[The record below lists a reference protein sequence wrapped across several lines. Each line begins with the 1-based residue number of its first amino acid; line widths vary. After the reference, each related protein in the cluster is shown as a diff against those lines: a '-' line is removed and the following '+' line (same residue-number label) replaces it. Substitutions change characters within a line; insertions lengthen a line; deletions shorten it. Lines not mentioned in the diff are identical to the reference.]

1 LVVRDRHEAGVVTPK
16 SKLARTVAGAAFAS
30 PHFARL
36 GRTEL
41 INNMGEPE
49 SKHSVGIDVSK
60 STLDIA
66 VYETE
71 ETWSCPNDSRS
82 CAALA
87 AKLRQMK
94 ATRIVLEATGGF
106 ETLVTAT
113 LSAASLPVIVIN
125 PRQVRDF
132 AKATGQ
138 LAKTD
143 RLDCRVLAH
152 FAAVI
157 NPPLRP
163 IKSEEA
169 QHLEALLARRRQI
182 VEMLVAEKNRLQSNH
197 DRAVVK
203 DLNAHIV
210 WLERRLK
217 SSDDELQQVL
227 KSSPIWRERDDL
239 LRSVP
244 GVGPVLSLTLVAQ
257 LPELGQ
263 LNRKEIA
270 KLVGVAP
277 FNHDSGLWRGSRHIW
292 GGRAA
297 VRAPLFMATL
307 SAIRYNPTI
316 KSFYQRL
323 IKVGKPPK
331 VAITACMRKLLT
343 ILNVMVKTQTSWRTT

>member
-1 LVVRDRHEAGVVTPK
+1 MV
-16 SKLARTVAGAAFAS
+16 
-30 PHFARL
+30 
-36 GRTEL
+36 
-41 INNMGEPE
+41 EPE
-49 SKHSVGIDVSK
+49 SIKVSVGIDVSK
-60 STLDIA
+60 SMLDIA
-66 VYETE
+66 HHETGE
-71 ETWSCPNDSRS
+71 IWSCSNDAGGQ
-82 CAALA
+82 AALVI
-87 AKLRQMK
+87 KLRRLK
-94 ATRIVLEATGGF
+94 ATSIVLEATGGF

-113 LSAASLPVIVIN
+113 LSAANLPVVVVN

-143 RLDCRVLAH
+143 RIDCRVLAH
-152 FAAVI
+152 FAAAI
-157 NPPLRP
+157 DPPVRP
-163 IKSEEA
+163 LKSAET

-182 VEMLVAEKNRLQSNH
+182 VEMLVAEKNRLANNR

-217 SSDDELQQVL
+217 SSDDELQRVL
-227 KSSPIWRERDDL
+227 KTSPAWRERDDL

-244 GVGPVLSLTLVAQ
+244 GVGPVLSLTLLAQ

-263 LNRKEIA
+263 LNRREIA

-277 FNHDSGLWRGSRHIW
+277 FNRDSGQWRGARHIW

-297 VRAPLFMATL
+297 VRSPLFMATL
-307 SAIRYNPTI
+307 CAIRINPTI
-316 KSFYQRL
+316 KYFYRRL
-323 IKVGKPPK
+323 IAAGKAPK

>member
-1 LVVRDRHEAGVVTPK
+1 M
-16 SKLARTVAGAAFAS
+16 
-30 PHFARL
+30 
-36 GRTEL
+36 
-41 INNMGEPE
+41 NEPE
-49 SKHSVGIDVSK
+49 HHQVSVGIDVSK
-60 STLDIA
+60 ARLDIA
-66 VYETE
+66 VHESN
-71 ETWSCPNDSRS
+71 ETWSNSNDSQG
-82 CAALA
+82 CAELVT
-87 AKLRQMK
+87 KLK
-94 ATRIVLEATGGF
+94 KLKPTSIVLEATGGF

-113 LSAASLPVIVIN
+113 LSAVSLPVIVVN

-143 RLDCRVLAH
+143 RIDCRVLAH
-152 FAAVI
+152 FAAAI
-157 NPPLRP
+157 DPPVRP
-163 IKSEEA
+163 IKSAET

-182 VEMLVAEKNRLQSNH
+182 VEMLVAEKNRLANNR

-217 SSDDELQQVL
+217 SSDDELQRVL
-227 KSSPIWRERDDL
+227 KTSSAWRERDDL

-244 GVGPVLSLTLVAQ
+244 GVGPVLSLTLLAQ

-263 LNRKEIA
+263 LNRREIA

-277 FNHDSGLWRGSRHIW
+277 FNWDSGQWRGSRHIW
-292 GGRAA
+292 GGRAS
-297 VRAPLFMATL
+297 VRSPLFMATL
-307 SAIRYNPTI
+307 CAIRINPTI
-316 KSFYQRL
+316 KYFYRRL
-323 IKVGKPPK
+323 IAAGKAPK

>member
-1 LVVRDRHEAGVVTPK
+1 MP
-16 SKLARTVAGAAFAS
+16 
-30 PHFARL
+30 
-36 GRTEL
+36 
-41 INNMGEPE
+41 EPE
-49 SKHSVGIDVSK
+49 STKVSVGIDVSK
-60 STLDIA
+60 NTLDIA
-66 VYETE
+66 IQETG
-71 ETWSCPNDSRS
+71 ETWLSNNDSHG
-82 CAALA
+82 CAALV
-87 AKLRQMK
+87 AKLKLLK
-94 ATRIVLEATGGF
+94 ATSIVLEATGGF

-113 LSAASLPVIVIN
+113 LSAADLPVVVVN

-143 RLDCRVLAH
+143 RIDCRVLAH
-152 FAAVI
+152 FAAAI
-157 NPPLRP
+157 DPPVRP
-163 IKSEEA
+163 IKSAET

-182 VEMLVAEKNRLQSNH
+182 VEMLVAEKNRLANNR

-217 SSDDELQQVL
+217 FSDDELQRVL
-227 KSSPIWRERDDL
+227 KASPAWRERDDL

-244 GVGPVLSLTLVAQ
+244 GVGPVLSLTLLAQ

-263 LNRKEIA
+263 LNRREIA

-277 FNHDSGLWRGSRHIW
+277 FNRDSGQWRGSRHIW
-292 GGRAA
+292 GGRAT
-297 VRAPLFMATL
+297 VRSPLFMATL
-307 SAIRYNPTI
+307 CAIRINPTI
-316 KSFYQRL
+316 KYFYRRL
-323 IKVGKPPK
+323 IAAGKAPK